1 MYKFKTVSIG
11 LAIAFCALPLAAN
24 AAGFSQG
31 AQAYGPASPGNIMNN
46 ISQNFAPG
54 GGGGASFSGLTGNVR
69 VQTNINNTR
78 VIDSSS
84 NINVNQTINGSN
96 VAYGLNGA
104 EALNVIDNTS
114 ADDASVSAIYTGTA
128 MDLESQALAVA
139 QAMGY

>member
-1 MYKFKTVSIG
+1 MYRFKTVSIG
-11 LAIAFCALPLAAN
+11 LAIAFSALPLAAN

-31 AQAYGPASPGNIMNN
+31 THAYGPASPGNIMNN
-46 ISQNFAPG
+46 TSPNFAPG
-54 GGGGASFSGLTGNVR
+54 GGGGGSFSGLTGNVS

-104 EALNVIDNTS
+104 EALNVIDNTN
-114 ADDASVSAIYTGTA
+114 AEDASVSAVYTGTA